1 METIKNVYTFYESI
15 ILDNIDLSG
24 HGIEANTNFDK
35 VQAVY
40 KIFLS
45 EYGHEIKRQRG
56 NKIAAFREWVAGL
69 PSVLTV
75 PFYYHEQLNMA
86 YIHGIILANATEE
99 QEDNFCQSFFQ
110 NCANAFFTLLNN
122 L

>member
-15 ILDNIDLSG
+15 ILDNITLDDYNIQAETKL
-24 HGIEANTNFDK
+24 EK
-35 VQAVY
+35 LQAVY

-86 YIHGIILANATEE
+86 YIHGIIPANATEE
-99 QEDNFCQSFFQ
+99 QEDYFCQSFFQ
-110 NCANAFFTLLNN
+110 NCANAFFTLLKN

>member
-1 METIKNVYTFYESI
+1 METIKNVFTFYEST
-15 ILDNIDLSG
+15 ILDSIDLSAY
-24 HGIEANTNFDK
+24 GIDAATNFDK

-45 EYGHEIKRQRG
+45 EYGHEIARQRG
-56 NKIAAFREWVAGL
+56 NKVAAFREWLGGL

-75 PFYYHEQLNMA
+75 PFYYSDQINRA
-86 YIHGIILANATEE
+86 YIHGIIAADATEE
-99 QEDNFCQSFFQ
+99 QENNFCQSFFQ
-110 NCANAFFTLLNN
+110 NCAEAFFTLYDN

>member
-1 METIKNVYTFYESI
+1 MKTIKNVYTFYESI

-24 HGIEANTNFDK
+24 YNIEANTNFDK

-40 KIFLS
+40 KIFLL
-45 EYGHEIKRQRG
+45 EYSHEIARQRG
-56 NKIAAFREWVAGL
+56 NKVAAFREWLGGL

-75 PFYYHEQLNMA
+75 PFYYSEQLNRA
-86 YIHGIILANATEE
+86 YIHGIIAANATEE
-99 QEDNFCQSFFQ
+99 QEDVFCQSFFQ
-110 NCANAFFTLLNN
+110 NCAEAFFTLYDN